1 MCFSFFGAWNRA
13 FSVFRF
19 FTRFLCW
26 ARWDVVLVVY
36 AVSIYWRYSAFATKH
51 SVGLARSKALFQ
63 VIFNIL
69 LISPLGFLGSIVFR
83 WNFLKILIFSFFIAL
98 FFELTQGTGVF
109 GFFECPYR
117 LFDVDDLM
125 LNASGAVL
133 GFLVTL
139 PLRKETKKFLRQE
152 KFIIQKNILIL

>member
-1 MCFSFFGAWNRA
+1 MLFPFLDFSQDFCAERA
-13 FSVFRF
+13 GMLDWQ
-19 FTRFLCW
+19 FTPFQFIK
-26 ARWDVVLVVY
+26 D
-36 AVSIYWRYSAFATKH
+36 IQTFAIKH
-51 SVGLARSKALFQ
+51 SVGLARNKALFQ

-139 PLRKETKKFLRQE
+139 PLRKETDKFFRQE

>member
-1 MCFSFFGAWNRA
+1 MLFPFLDFSQDFCAERA
-13 FSVFRF
+13 GMLDWQ
-19 FTRFLCW
+19 FTPFQFIE
-26 ARWDVVLVVY
+26 D
-36 AVSIYWRYSAFATKH
+36 IQIFATKH
-51 SVGLARSKALFQ
+51 SVGLARNKALFQ

-69 LISPLGFLGSIVFR
+69 LISSLGFLGSIIFR
-83 WNFLKILIFSFFIAL
+83 WNFLKTLIFSFFIAL
-98 FFELTQGTGVF
+98 FFELTQGAGVF

-139 PLRKETKKFLRQE
+139 PLRKETDKFFRQE